1 MPSEQEVK
9 DNGIN
14 LGEIVKVQT
23 KKIEE
28 LTLYLIEKDKQDK
41 EKDIKLSD
49 QQQNIKSQQAQ
60 IDELREQLK
69 SITKFHP
76 QVGQHH

>member
-1 MPSEQEVK
+1 MSV
-9 DNGIN
+9 
-14 LGEIVKVQT
+14 GEINT
-23 KKIEE
+23 KLLQKMEE
-28 LTLYLIEKDKQDK
+28 LILYLIEKDKQ
-41 EKDIKLSD
+41 LSD

-60 IDELREQLK
+60 IDELKEQLK

>member
-1 MPSEQEVK
+1 MQT
-9 DNGIN
+9 NGMSV
-14 LGEIVKVQT
+14 GEINT
-23 KKIEE
+23 KLLQKMEE
-28 LTLYLIEKDKQDK
+28 LILYLIEKDKQ
-41 EKDIKLSD
+41 LSD

-60 IDELREQLK
+60 IDELKEQLK